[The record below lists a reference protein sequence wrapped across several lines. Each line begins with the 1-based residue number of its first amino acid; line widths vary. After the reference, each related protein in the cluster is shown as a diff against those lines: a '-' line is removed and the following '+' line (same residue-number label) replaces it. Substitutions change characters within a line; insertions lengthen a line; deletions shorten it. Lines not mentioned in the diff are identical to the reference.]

1 MSKTQRLSQIFK
13 ALGEETRLEIIKL
26 LAQNGEVGCTQINQA
41 FNLTKP
47 ALSHH
52 YRILKE
58 SGLLLKRK
66 EGQHF
71 YLSLNRS
78 ILEKY
83 LPGFLERLN
92 QS

>member
-1 MSKTQRLSQIFK
+1 MSRTQRLSQIFK

-26 LAQNGEVGCTQINQA
+26 LAQNGEVGCTQLNHT

-66 EGQHF
+66 EGQYF
-71 YLSLNRS
+71 YLSLNKV
-78 ILEKY
+78 ILDKY
-83 LPGFLERLN
+83 LPGFWERLH

>member
-1 MSKTQRLSQIFK
+1 MSRTEKLSQIFK

-26 LAQNGEVGCTQINQA
+26 LAQNGEVGCTQINHT
-41 FNLTKP
+41 FKLTKP

-58 SGLLLKRK
+58 SGLVLKRK

-71 YLSLNRS
+71 YLSLNRT
-78 ILEKY
+78 ILKKY
-83 LPGFLERLN
+83 LPGFLEYLN
-92 QS
+92 QT

>member
-1 MSKTQRLSQIFK
+1 MSQIFK
-13 ALGEETRLEIIKL
+13 ALGEKTRLEIIKL
-26 LAQNGEVGCTQINQA
+26 LAENGEVGCTQLNQN
-41 FNLTKP
+41 FDLTKP

-71 YLSLNRS
+71 YLSLNRAV
-78 ILEKY
+78 LEKY